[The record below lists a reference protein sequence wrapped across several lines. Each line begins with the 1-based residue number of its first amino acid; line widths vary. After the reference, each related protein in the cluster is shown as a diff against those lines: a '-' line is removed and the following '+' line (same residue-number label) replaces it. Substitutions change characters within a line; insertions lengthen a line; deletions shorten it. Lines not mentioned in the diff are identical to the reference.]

1 VSLSIPI
8 PVYFLVAAALL
19 GFVIGWFFN
28 RISSIRAYNQLATES
43 ETRLRRLNRRMRALN
58 DDNTLLEASMEES
71 RMQLQAHEDLATD
84 TTRDEHKSV
93 AELKQKE
100 QRINELES
108 LVYTNEEQH
117 MRLQRDFAKFR
128 LVKTREVQ
136 QLQQQVVAAGGTA
149 AAVAAI
155 NLSDE
160 VPVLNKKA
168 TTEDKKPTESEAS
181 GLPDVTHGVLESEE
195 DLMEMTSEFHFDPE
209 ELLADD

>member
-1 VSLSIPI
+1 
-8 PVYFLVAAALL
+8 
-19 GFVIGWFFN
+19 
-28 RISSIRAYNQLATES
+28 
-43 ETRLRRLNRRMRALN
+43 
-58 DDNTLLEASMEES
+58 MEES

-168 TTEDKKPTESEAS
+168 TTPKAN
-181 GLPDVTHGVLESEE
+181 
-195 DLMEMTSEFHFDPE
+195 
-209 ELLADD
+209 